1 MKPFTFASLL
11 LLQRADDALKLETS
25 RTLPR
30 MDILTELRRRKSRLI
45 ERLRRSPYPAV
56 AAGS

>member
-11 LLQRADDALKLETS
+11 LLQRADNALKLETS

-30 MDILTELRRRKSRLI
+30 KDILAMLRRRKTRLI
-45 ERLRRSPYPAV
+45 GRLRRSLYPAV